1 MSGMVGIRSISTL
14 SLQHLS
20 APRIFSV
27 LLKTGI
33 TFKVNFISYTRK
45 KITLVL
51 ITGAKSTTLKH
62 NQSAFRKGFSTQNKL
77 IIRSSRTSDPIV

>member
-51 ITGAKSTTLKH
+51 ITGAKSKTLQH
-62 NQSAFRKGFSTQNKL
+62 NQKGICTQNKL
-77 IIRSSRTSDPIV
+77 IIRSSRTSAPIV